1 VVGFA
6 LGWEGQA
13 HGTLWI
19 TGDTVLYDGV
29 RQVAD
34 RLQVDTALLHLGCV
48 RFPIT
53 GPVRYSMT
61 AREAVELCQLV
72 RPRTVIPVH
81 YEGWTHFR
89 QGRGAIKQQVEQA
102 PADIGRRLQWCPS
115 APASASPGEHTSF
128 RPGGPMSERLTSP
141 LTVGVELRKRLSA
154 QRWAATYSHGGG
166 QAVTAVVSPHRV
178 RGEILDICASG
189 SIRGVGGQVAMRHRR
204 WLHGRSTVPVTSTR
218 SA

>member
-48 RFPIT
+48 RFPVT
-53 GPVRYSMT
+53 GPVRYSMD
-61 AREAVELCQLV
+61 AREAVELC
-72 RPRTVIPVH
+72 RWSAPAPSSPVH

-89 QGRGAIKQQVEQA
+89 QGRGAINSNSS
-102 PADIGRRLQWCPS
+102 RRQPTSAGASNGCPS

-166 QAVTAVVSPHRV
+166 HV
-178 RGEILDICASG
+178 RRC
-189 SIRGVGGQVAMRHRR
+189 Q
-204 WLHGRSTVPVTSTR
+204 RSR
-218 SA
+218 